1 MAVSV
6 DKISSTNFLGIFYKK
21 IEASLGIFGES
32 FYT

>member
-6 DKISSTNFLGIFYKK
+6 DKISTNFLGIFYKK